1 MRWWR
6 THSFH
11 DDEEAEGHGW
21 SPTPPRSWPQSR
33 PTKRELEANGCRTSE
48 SLLFGVAANHRT
60 PFVEDLCEG
69 GKVSVFLAVMVSF
82 VPSNVSFCSR
92 KPCLF
97 SASLDAN
104 LLPALRCK
112 I

>member
-48 SLLFGVAANHRT
+48 GLLFGVAANHRT

-69 GKVSVFLAVMVSF
+69 GTVTVFLAVTVSCPATCRSVRGSLVCF
-82 VPSNVSFCSR
+82 LPRWMHTLPTQCST
-92 KPCLF
+92 
-97 SASLDAN
+97 
-104 LLPALRCK
+104 
-112 I
+112 